1 MSVMDRVHRD
11 ARRTYV
17 TALLRRAMDR
27 ARLDLAEATP
37 QVGADTA
44 AALVVHGLAAAVD
57 SARMWDFGHS
67 VPTFDE
73 LLDVYEASDERSIA
87 LLNAVNWNVPV
98 RTVLR
103 AAGLEEVT

>member
-17 TALLRRAMDR
+17 TALLRRAMDQAR
-27 ARLDLAEATP
+27 QDMADLHRTLGVDATARLAV
-37 QVGADTA
+37 Q
-44 AALVVHGLAAAVD
+44 GLAAAVD

-103 AAGLEEVT
+103 AAGLEE

>member
-1 MSVMDRVHRD
+1 MADLHSTLGAD
-11 ARRTYV
+11 AT
-17 TALLRRAMDR
+17 
-27 ARLDLAEATP
+27 ARLAVLGLAEA
-37 QVGADTA
+37 VN
-44 AALVVHGLAAAVD
+44 

-103 AAGLEEVT
+103 AAGLDERTSDDA